1 MPLLRI
7 AVVAAAVFAVAA
19 LAGVGRPEAAVS
31 AAGDATRS
39 ITVSGTGTADGEPN
53 RADFTFGVVTEGRTA
68 RGALA
73 ANAAEARRVIAAL
86 RETGV
91 AERDIQT
98 QQVSISPVF
107 NDDART
113 VTGYQARN
121 TVSAR
126 LRDLSR
132 AGAAIDAAVAA
143 GANEVYGP
151 NLIQSDRATIERQ
164 ALQGAMADA
173 RAKAQAVASAGGVS
187 LGRVLTVVEGG
198 GVTSP
203 PIPYATDA
211 RAAGAESS
219 TPISPG
225 TQEIQAF
232 VTVTYAVS

>member
-1 MPLLRI
+1 MTLLRI
-7 AVVAAAVFAVAA
+7 GLVAAAALAVAA
-19 LAGVGRPEAAVS
+19 LSGIGRPDAAIS

-39 ITVSGTGTADGEPN
+39 ITVSGTGIADGEPN

-86 RETGV
+86 RGADV

-98 QQVSISPVF
+98 QQVSISPVSSE
-107 NDDART
+107 DGRT

-121 TVSAR
+121 SVIAR
-126 LRDLSR
+126 LRDLAR
-132 AGAAIDAAVAA
+132 AGAAIDAAVEA

-164 ALQGAMADA
+164 ALQAAMADA
-173 RAKAQAVASAGGVS
+173 RAKAQAVASAGGVT
-187 LGRVLTVVEGG
+187 LGRLMTVVEGG
-198 GVTSP
+198 GGAP
-203 PIPYATDA
+203 PMPYAGDA
-211 RAAGAESS
+211 RAAAESS
-219 TPISPG
+219 TPIAPG

-232 VTVTYAVS
+232 VTVTYSVS